1 MNDKI
6 NNELIKIQDELIA
19 LESAAKQIEK
29 AELVAKEVISSIKE
43 LQGKYTNHLDFVQ
56 KQIHQLMDQTG
67 SQTEQLVN
75 DLMQKHTNQLESI
88 SKIFE
93 EFHNKTVQTQEQNY
107 ELVKNSFNKTD
118 SQIQELAS
126 SHQKQIEEISQLLKN
141 YSELIK
147 SSEILTEAINRIDF
161 PKRLGNLENAAIQL
175 NQVQVQL
182 KTDFQE
188 IETSNTAILSQTKR
202 INRKSTLQLIFIILI
217 FIGILGISLDVIN
230 NHFPRLFDFL
240 R

>member
-6 NNELIKIQDELIA
+6 NNELIKIQDELLA

-29 AELVAKEVISSIKE
+29 AELVAREVILSIKE

-56 KQIHQLMDQTG
+56 KQIHQLMEQTG
-67 SQTEQLVN
+67 SQTEQLVS
-75 DLMQKHTNQLESI
+75 DLMQKHTDQLESI

-107 ELVKNSFNKTD
+107 ELVKNSLKKTD
-118 SQIQELAS
+118 SQVQELSS
-126 SHQKQIEEISQLLKN
+126 SHQKQIEEIDQLLKN
-141 YSELIK
+141 YTELIK
-147 SSEILTEAINRIDF
+147 SSEILTNTINRIDF

-182 KTDFQE
+182 KSDFE
-188 IETSNTAILSQTKR
+188 GIETTNQDILNQTKR
-202 INRKSTLQLIFIILI
+202 INKKSTLQLILIILI
-217 FIGILGISLDVIN
+217 FAGIIGISLDLLN
-230 NHFPRLFDFL
+230 KYFPQLFDF
-240 R
+240 